1 MLIDSLNDAQRE
13 AVRTTDG
20 PLRILAGA
28 GTGKTRTLVAR
39 LVWILHCG
47 QARPW
52 EVLLVTFT
60 NKAASEMRRRA
71 IDDLHNTPE
80 LAGQFGNSRDF
91 GLGWVGTFHSLSLR
105 MLRSFPEAVGL
116 RDGFTLLDDDDQ
128 QRLVKSIAESLQIDI
143 KRHTPRALLEMIQGW
158 KDAALTPQQA
168 SKTENAD
175 WVSGGKGIQ
184 LYEDY
189 QARLLELNACDFSDL
204 ILHPIRA
211 WQADPELRKAWQE
224 RFRYLMIDEYQDT
237 NTAQYLWIQM
247 LGEKH
252 KNICGV
258 GDEDQSIYSWRG
270 AEIRN
275 ILRFA
280 DDFPGTKT
288 VRLEENYRSVANI
301 LSVAGA
307 IVAQNK
313 ERVGK
318 KLYSK
323 LKAADDSGVF
333 VERFWDDRGEAAF
346 LAERIDLLRR
356 RGDSLS
362 EIAILVRTVAQMR
375 EIEERFIAESVPY
388 RVVGGLRFYE
398 RAEIRDA
405 IAYLRLVHNDS
416 DDFAFARIVNKP
428 RRKIGTTSVEK
439 VGIAR
444 RAGGGETRAKAIATL
459 IADKGLR
466 NPAAGNL
473 QKFLDS
479 LADWRKQAATLP
491 LHEAAEYILQ
501 DSGYMPMWRED
512 KSFEARGRVE
522 NLESFIAGLRDFESL
537 AAFLEHVSLVLDA
550 WSDESELRVNL
561 MTLHS
566 AKGLEFDTVF
576 LPGWEEGLFPHARS
590 LDDPRNLEEERRLAY
605 VGITRAK
612 QRVCISYAASRRLF
626 GRVENQRPSSF
637 LQYLP
642 PELIETNE
650 EQMAQFQQ
658 SQNPQAPHATGSTGS
673 TAGTAGTEGN
683 SLSQGQ
689 AFTRK
694 AKKAAMVAK
703 FPADS
708 RVQHASYGM
717 GRVVQTDDEWVQVA
731 FEDGE
736 ERVILA
742 SYLTQE

>member
-1 MLIDSLNDAQRE
+1 MLIDSLNDAQCE

-39 LVWILHCG
+39 LVWILQCG

-71 IDDLHNTPE
+71 IDDLHDTPE
-80 LAGQFGNSRDF
+80 LAGRFGNSRDF
-91 GLGWVGTFHSLSLR
+91 GLGWVGTFHALSLR

-128 QRLVKSIAESLQIDI
+128 QRLVKAIAESLKIDT
-143 KRHTPRALLEMIQGW
+143 KRHTPRALLEMVQGW

-168 SKTENAD
+168 VKADNAD

-211 WQADPELRKAWQE
+211 WQADADLRSTWQE

-288 VRLEENYRSVANI
+288 VRLEENYRSVSNI
-301 LSVAGA
+301 LEAAGA

-318 KLYSK
+318 TLYSR
-323 LKAADDSGVF
+323 LKPEKDSGVF
-333 VERFWDDRGEAAF
+333 VEHFWDDRGEATS
-346 LAERIDLLRR
+346 LAERIDILRR
-356 RGDSLS
+356 RGDILS
-362 EIAILVRTVAQMR
+362 EMAILVRTVAQMR
-375 EIEERFIAESVPY
+375 EIEERFIAESLPY

-416 DDFAFARIVNKP
+416 DDLAFARIVNTP
-428 RRKIGTTSVEK
+428 RRKIGATSVEK
-439 VGIAR
+439 IATAR
-444 RAGGGETRAKAIATL
+444 RTGGETRDKAVARL
-459 IADKGLR
+459 IAEKGLR

-473 QKFLDS
+473 LKFLEA
-479 LADWRKQAATLP
+479 LQGWRKQAETLP
-491 LHEAAEYILQ
+491 LHEAAEYILE
-501 DSGYMPMWRED
+501 DSGYLPMWRED

-537 AAFLEHVSLVLDA
+537 AGFLEHVSLVLDA
-550 WSDESELRVNL
+550 WSDESEPRVNL

-590 LDDPRNLEEERRLAY
+590 LDDPRDLEEERRLAY

-612 QRVCISYAASRRLF
+612 QRVYISYAASRRIF
-626 GRVENQRPSSF
+626 GRVETQKPSSF
-637 LQYLP
+637 LKYLP
-642 PELIETNE
+642 QEVIETDE
-650 EQMAQFQQ
+650 EMRIAQTGFDP
-658 SQNPQAPHATGSTGS
+658 SQATQDSVPSYRATGRGKKAQAIAKFAPQA
-673 TAGTAGTEGN
+673 
-683 SLSQGQ
+683 
-689 AFTRK
+689 
-694 AKKAAMVAK
+694 
-703 FPADS
+703 
-708 RVQHASYGM
+708 RVRHASYGL
-717 GRVVQTDDEWVQVA
+717 GTVSQSDDEWVEVV
-731 FEDGE
+731 FEDGA
-736 ERVILA
+736 ERTILA